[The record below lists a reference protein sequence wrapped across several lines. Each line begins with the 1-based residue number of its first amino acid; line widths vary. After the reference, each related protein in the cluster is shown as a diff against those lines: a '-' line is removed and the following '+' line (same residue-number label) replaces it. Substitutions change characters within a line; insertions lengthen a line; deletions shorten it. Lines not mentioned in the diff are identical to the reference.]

1 MAEVSIKKATM
12 INAVSKYG
20 KVLMNLVFT
29 AVLSRLLSP
38 NDYGVVAIVT
48 VFTSFF
54 NILADMGLGSAVVQ
68 NKELTDDEVNDIF
81 SYSCYQGIML
91 AVFFCILS
99 VPISVFYKNN
109 VYLSICTILSVS
121 VLFNTLNMIP
131 NAILMK
137 NKRFITVAV
146 RNIVTTLITGGVTIL
161 LAFLGFKY
169 YALVFQSVTSSF
181 IIFLWNLKGV
191 HLKFRFKYNRESI
204 NKVKNFSKYQ
214 FAYNI
219 VNYFSRN
226 LDNILIGKLKGD
238 ENLAYYS
245 KGYTL
250 MLYPIQNLTFVISP
264 VLHPILSDHQNDK
277 KYIYDKYIHITKL
290 LSLIGIFISAFCFCA
305 SREIVLIMYGNQ
317 WEKAVMCF
325 KILSLSVFSQIV
337 SSTAGSIFQSLGKTK
352 LMFNAGIVQ
361 MIVTVSMIIL
371 GCVIGTIE
379 TVAVCVTVGLIAK
392 FFIEFGFLII
402 KGFEYRF
409 ADFLKM
415 YIPDMIIL
423 VVLIAESFVL
433 NSVINISSLIV
444 SAIIKFIAIAVVYF
458 ILLILLKQT
467 KYLLNVIPKKFRKHK
482 N

>member
-1 MAEVSIKKATM
+1 
-12 INAVSKYG
+12 
-20 KVLMNLVFT
+20 
-29 AVLSRLLSP
+29 
-38 NDYGVVAIVT
+38 
-48 VFTSFF
+48 
-54 NILADMGLGSAVVQ
+54 
-68 NKELTDDEVNDIF
+68 
-81 SYSCYQGIML
+81 
-91 AVFFCILS
+91 
-99 VPISVFYKNN
+99 
-109 VYLSICTILSVS
+109 
-121 VLFNTLNMIP
+121 
-131 NAILMK
+131 
-137 NKRFITVAV
+137 
-146 RNIVTTLITGGVTIL
+146 
-161 LAFLGFKY
+161 
-169 YALVFQSVTSSF
+169 
-181 IIFLWNLKGV
+181 
-191 HLKFRFKYNRESI
+191 
-204 NKVKNFSKYQ
+204 
-214 FAYNI
+214 
-219 VNYFSRN
+219 
-226 LDNILIGKLKGD
+226 
-238 ENLAYYS
+238 
-245 KGYTL
+245 
-250 MLYPIQNLTFVISP
+250 
-264 VLHPILSDHQNDK
+264 
-277 KYIYDKYIHITKL
+277 
-290 LSLIGIFISAFCFCA
+290 
-305 SREIVLIMYGNQ
+305 
-317 WEKAVMCF
+317 MCF

-423 VVLIAESFVL
+423 AVLIAESFVL